1 MTKEYKMKNLKH
13 YIAFVL
19 VTTLFALSSCE
30 KDDISGG
37 AARNLN
43 VEQYFPNSGKAGTL
57 VTIKGEG
64 FSEKMDGN
72 IVEFSGKKA
81 EVFSAQPTELVVLA
95 PESGETGKV
104 TVNNGSQ
111 TVEVGTYTYQNL
123 SLKKISP
130 ANGPAGSNI
139 RITGE
144 GFSSLEQPARVTIN
158 DSVALVVNM
167 SDTLIVAK
175 VPSGA
180 GTGAVKVF
188 VDGMESTG
196 QVFTYQEIKGI
207 KPLTGGKGT
216 RITVTGEGFESVK
229 ENNLV
234 YFNDKQA
241 AVLEAAADRLV
252 ISAPEGVE
260 TNKISIVI
268 NGQKTVSDDVFR
280 VVPLP
285 KIASVSPLSGPAGSV
300 ITITGSTFSTV
311 REENKVLI
319 NGKEIPLE
327 KDPTGTQLVVKY
339 PAGTGSGKIEVVV
352 NDQKVVGPEFI
363 NQDLGIAKVSPESGL
378 AGTEVTIEGTG
389 FSVDPMKNKV
399 LFNGVVA
406 QVLSATENSLKV
418 IAPSALSTGI
428 LKVEVGNL
436 SANAPQVF
444 RRSGVTTIIRNLAPV
459 DYNYSKI
466 VIDSQGNLYV
476 NNSSLITKVTQEG
489 KTSVFASG
497 FSGIRGMDILND
509 VIYIVDINIAKK
521 ITMDGT
527 VSTIQTAA
535 ISPGGLTV
543 DSKGDLY
550 YPNTWSGVYKV
561 ALPTGTVQSMNTGG
575 ASNKC
580 RVAVAADGTIYHSY
594 DDYEGIINRT
604 LPGERGMNW
613 LGTYGG
619 YGYQDGPVSTAKIGY
634 GPTALKINTEGNL
647 IIMDMNNYAIRE
659 VNLAEQSVKTLVKV
673 ERGFEDGDL
682 SSAKWGTIND
692 IALDKEGN
700 IYLLDIGQ
708 TAIRKVI
715 LK

>member
-1 MTKEYKMKNLKH
+1 MKNLKH
-13 YIAFVL
+13 IVAFVL
-19 VTTLFALSSCE
+19 ATTLLALSSCKKE
-30 KDDISGG
+30 DIAGG
-37 AARNLN
+37 TTPNLN

-64 FSEKMDGN
+64 FSEQMEGN
-72 IVEFSGKKA
+72 IVEFSGAKA

-95 PESGETGKV
+95 PESGTTGKV

-111 TVEVGTYTYQNL
+111 TVEVGTYTYQSL
-123 SLKKISP
+123 SLKKIAP

-144 GFSSLEQPARVTIN
+144 GFSSLKQPAKVTIN

-188 VDGMESTG
+188 VDEMESTG
-196 QVFTYQEIKGI
+196 EIFTYQEISGI

-216 RITVTGEGFESVK
+216 RITVTGEGFETVK

-241 AVLEAAADRLV
+241 TVLEAAADRLV
-252 ISAPEGVE
+252 IQAPDGIE
-260 TNKISIVI
+260 TNKVSVVI
-268 NGQKTVSDDVFR
+268 NGQKTVSDDVFS

-285 KIASVSPLSGPAGSV
+285 KIATVSPLSGPVGSV
-300 ITITGSTFSTV
+300 ITIKGSTFSTI
-311 REENKVLI
+311 RDENKVLI
-319 NGKEIPLE
+319 NGTEIPLE
-327 KDPTGTQLVVKY
+327 EAPTGTELVVKY
-339 PAGTGSGKIEVVV
+339 PTGIGSGKIEVVV

-389 FSVDPMKNKV
+389 FSEDLLENKV
-399 LFNGVVA
+399 SFNGIAA
-406 QVLSATENSLKV
+406 QIISATENSLKV
-418 IAPSALSTGI
+418 IAPTNLSTGA
-428 LKVEVGNL
+428 LTVEVGNL
-436 SANAPQVF
+436 SAAAPQLF
-444 RRSGVTTIIRNLAPV
+444 RRAGVTTITRDLTSLNN
-459 DYNYSKI
+459 NYSKL

-476 NNSSLITKVTQEG
+476 NGLSSITKITQEG
-489 KTSVFASG
+489 VMSTFASG
-497 FSGIRGMDILND
+497 FNSIRGMDILND
-509 VIYIVDINIAKK
+509 EIYVVEFNVAKK

-604 LPGERGMNW
+604 LPGGRGTNW
-613 LGTYGG
+613 IGG
-619 YGYQDGPVSTAKIGY
+619 FGMYGYQDGPVSTARIGF
-634 GPTALKINTEGNL
+634 GPTALKMNAEGNL

-659 VNLAEQSVKTLVKV
+659 VNLAEQSVSTLVKA

-682 SSAKWGTIND
+682 SSAKWGQIND
-692 IALDKEGN
+692 MAIDQEGN
-700 IYLLDIGQ
+700 IYLLDAAQ
-708 TAIRKVI
+708 SAIRKVI

>member
-1 MTKEYKMKNLKH
+1 MKNLKY

-19 VTTLFALSSCE
+19 VTTLFTLSSCK
-30 KDDISGG
+30 KDDIAGG
-37 AARNLN
+37 STPDLK

-57 VTIKGEG
+57 FTIKGEG

-72 IVEFSGKKA
+72 IVEFSGAKA
-81 EVFSAQPTELVVLA
+81 EVFSAQSTELVVLA
-95 PESGETGKV
+95 PESGTTGKV
-104 TVNNGSQ
+104 TVSNGGQ
-111 TVEVGTYTYQNL
+111 TVEVGTYTYQSL

-196 QVFTYQEIKGI
+196 EIFTYQEIKGI

-241 AVLEAAADRLV
+241 VVLEAAADRLV

-260 TNKISIVI
+260 TNKVSIVI

-285 KIASVSPLSGPAGSV
+285 KIATVSPLSGPAGSL

-311 REENKVLI
+311 KEENKVMI

-327 KDPTGTQLVVKY
+327 KDPTSTELVVKY
-339 PAGTGSGKIEVVV
+339 PAGIGSGKIEIVV

-389 FSVDPMKNKV
+389 FSEDPLKNKV
-399 LFNGVVA
+399 LFNGVAA

-459 DYNYSKI
+459 DYNYSKL
-466 VIDSQGNLYV
+466 VIDSHGNLYV
-476 NNSSLITKVTQEG
+476 NSSSTITKITQEG
-489 KTSVFASG
+489 EMSVFASG
-497 FSGIRGMDILND
+497 FGGIRGMDILND
-509 VIYIVDINIAKK
+509 VIHVVDINIAKK
-521 ITMDGT
+521 ISMDGT
-527 VSTIQTAA
+527 VSVIQTAP

-543 DSKGDLY
+543 DSKGNLY
-550 YPNTWSGVYKV
+550 YPNSWSGVYKV
-561 ALPTGTVQSMNTGG
+561 TLPTGTVQSMNTGG

-580 RVAVAADGTIYHSY
+580 RVAVAADGTIYHSN

-604 LPGERGMNW
+604 LPGGRGLNW
-613 LGTYGG
+613 IGSFGG
-619 YGYQDGPVSTAKIGY
+619 YGYQDGPISTAKISY
-634 GPTALKINTEGNL
+634 GPTALKIDATGNL
-647 IIMDMNNYAIRE
+647 IIMDAANNAIRE
-659 VNLAEQSVKTLVKV
+659 VDINEQSVSTLAKV

-682 SSAKWGTIND
+682 SNAKWGNIND
-692 IALDKEGN
+692 IAMDKEGN
-700 IYLLDIGQ
+700 IYLLDVGQ
-708 TAIRKVI
+708 AAIRKVI
-715 LK
+715 FK